1 MGAFLIEL
9 AIVVAGGGAALLLF
23 WPRLANSIRWRA
35 TVTPLASIIGSG
47 FLILG
52 PILVNAFGHLAVL
65 AMIGLCVAGYGFGAA
80 IRFNIAQLA
89 SSPSDGHWTV
99 QTERV
104 ASWVLAFA
112 YVVSVAYYLNLLG
125 AFGARLF
132 DQPSEQLPQ
141 IITTLVYAVILYAG
155 LSKGFAML
163 EWMERLSVSI
173 KLAIIASLIAGLA
186 VYTGIHWEAALLTA
200 EADLKAI
207 DLSSLPL
214 MFGLIVTIQGFETSR
229 YLDSEYSA
237 AERQSSMRLAQVIST
252 IIYVA
257 YIALLSLGFS
267 STSFV
272 ANETAIIDL
281 MIGVSAIL
289 GPLLIIAALSAQF
302 SAAVADTQG
311 SGGLVHELTKG
322 KINAAGGYV
331 GLTLVGVVLT
341 WAADVFL
348 IISYAS
354 RAFAL
359 YYAIQAVLAFVRA
372 RALGQHEGQPQIVR
386 MALFASL
393 AALGMACTLLATPF
407 EGG

>member
-1 MGAFLIEL
+1 MGEFLIEL
-9 AIVVAGGGAALLLF
+9 AIAVAGGAAALLLF

-52 PILVNAFGHLAVL
+52 PILVDAFGHLAVL
-65 AMIGLCVAGYGFGAA
+65 AMIVLCVAGYGFGAA

-89 SSPSDGHWTV
+89 SSRSDGHWTV
-99 QTERV
+99 RTERV
-104 ASWVLAFA
+104 SSWVLAFA
-112 YVVSVAYYLNLLG
+112 YVISVAYYLNLLG

-141 IITTLVYAVILYAG
+141 IITTLVYAIILYAG
-155 LSKGFAML
+155 LSKGFGML

-173 KLAIIASLIAGLA
+173 KLAIIAALIAGLA
-186 VYTGIHWEAALLTA
+186 IYTGQHWEADFLAGA
-200 EADLKAI
+200 GPKVI
-207 DLSSLPL
+207 GFSSLPL
-214 MFGLIVTIQGFETSR
+214 MFGLIVTVQGFETSR

-237 AERQSSMRLAQVIST
+237 AERQSSMRLAQIIST

-257 YIALLSLGFS
+257 YVALLSMSFS
-267 STSFV
+267 STSFDT
-272 ANETAIIDL
+272 NETAIIDL
-281 MIGVSAIL
+281 MIGVSVIL

-302 SAAVADTQG
+302 SAAVADTEG
-311 SGGLVHELTKG
+311 SGGLVHELTNG

-331 GLTLVGVVLT
+331 AIALAGVALT

-359 YYAIQAVLAFVRA
+359 YYAIQAVLAFIRA
-372 RALGQHEGQPQIVR
+372 RAKGQREGQPQIAR

-393 AALGMACTLLATPF
+393 ALLGLACTLLAAPF
-407 EGG
+407 EGS